1 MSSAMDDTLKLRV
14 SRFLNQNR
22 FTLIP
27 WDDQVKARGGASQ
40 CAHPSTRPKSTNVER
55 TNSGSI
61 SVTTGCSSWRAPRT
75 STFLI
80 TSSRS
85 WIRNG
90 SASTTPAMRF
100 IDPRLLAKRP
110 TTNFRFQHE
119 LALDNEKPPLLCRPE
134 GVLRF
139 DFSPGKRLARSLSE
153 LHLLK
158 SRGLMTILTKSGAH
172 SPSLATSV
180 AEAIA

>member
-1 MSSAMDDTLKLRV
+1 MSSARHDTLTPPA
-14 SRFLNQNR
+14 SPFQNQFR

-27 WDDQVKARGGASQ
+27 WDDQVKARAGASQ
-40 CAHPSTRPKSTNVER
+40 CAHPSTRPRSTSVEQ

-61 SVTTGCSSWRAPRT
+61 SGTTGCSSWRAPRT
-75 STFLI
+75 STFLT

-85 WIRNG
+85 WIRSDSG
-90 SASTTPAMRF
+90 STTPVTHF
-100 IDPRLLAKRP
+100 IGRRLLAKQP
-110 TTNFRFQHE
+110 PANFRFPHE
-119 LALDNEKPPLLCRPE
+119 LALDSEKPPLLCRPE

-139 DFSPGKRLARSLSE
+139 DFSPGKRLATSLSE

-158 SRGLMTILTKSGAH
+158 SRGLMAILTKSRAH
-172 SPSLATSV
+172 SPGLASSV

>member
-1 MSSAMDDTLKLRV
+1 MSSAGHDTLTQPA
-14 SRFLNQNR
+14 SPFLNQNR

-27 WDDQVKARGGASQ
+27 WEDQVKARAGASP
-40 CAHPSTRPKSTNVER
+40 CAHPSTRPRSTNVGQ

-61 SVTTGCSSWRAPRT
+61 SGTTGCSSWRAPRT

-85 WIRNG
+85 WIRSD
-90 SASTTPAMRF
+90 SASTTPAMQL
-100 IDPRLLAKRP
+100 IEPRLLAKRP
-110 TTNFRFQHE
+110 TANFRFQHE
-119 LALDNEKPPLLCRPE
+119 LALDSEKPPLLCRPE

-158 SRGLMTILTKSGAH
+158 SRGLMAILTKFRAH

>member
-1 MSSAMDDTLKLRV
+1 MSSAMHDTLTPPA
-14 SRFLNQNR
+14 SPFQNQFR

-27 WDDQVKARGGASQ
+27 WDDQVKARAGASP
-40 CAHPSTRPKSTNVER
+40 CAHPSTRPRSTNVEQ

-61 SVTTGCSSWRAPRT
+61 SGTTGCSSWRAPRT
-75 STFLI
+75 STFLT

-85 WIRNG
+85 WIRND
-90 SASTTPAMRF
+90 SASTTPAMHF
-100 IDPRLLAKRP
+100 RLLATRP
-110 TTNFRFQHE
+110 TANFRFQHE
-119 LALDNEKPPLLCRPE
+119 LALDSEKPPLLCRPE

-139 DFSPGKRLARSLSE
+139 DFSPGKRLATSLSE

-158 SRGLMTILTKSGAH
+158 SRGLMAILTKSRAH